1 MKMTQKDFEERLAKI
16 DDGTADDEDRRLV
29 KHYRREGFK
38 RGDEPVDGSW
48 LADQQAAV
56 NDDTDNIENDQ
67 YTEMEYRD
75 LQTLARQRHL
85 NAGGSATD
93 LADRLREDDKKR
105 RDAAAGA

>member
-1 MKMTQKDFEERLAKI
+1 MQMTQQDFEERLARV

-29 KHYRREGFK
+29 KHYRREGYV

-48 LADQQAAV
+48 LAGQHAAI
-56 NDDTDNIENDQ
+56 DDTPDSVENDE
-67 YTEMEYRD
+67 YTEMDYRD
-75 LQTLARQRHL
+75 LQALARQRHL

-105 RDAAAGA
+105 RVAAAEE

>member
-1 MKMTQKDFEERLAKI
+1 MKMTQKDFEERRTRI
-16 DDGTADDEDRRLV
+16 DDGTADEDRRLV
-29 KHYRREGFK
+29 KHYRREGY
-38 RGDEPVDGSW
+38 RAADEPVDGSW
-48 LADQQAAV
+48 LAGQHAAI

-67 YTEMEYRD
+67 YTEMDYRD
-75 LQTLARQRHL
+75 LQALARQRHL